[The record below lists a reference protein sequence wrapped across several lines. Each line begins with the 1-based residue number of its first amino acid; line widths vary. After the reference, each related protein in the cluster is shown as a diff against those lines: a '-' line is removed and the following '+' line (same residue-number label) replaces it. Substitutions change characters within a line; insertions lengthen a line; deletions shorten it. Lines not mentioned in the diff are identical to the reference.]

1 MLPLAQTLERASEHS
16 FLKDQR
22 SVDEGLPALER
33 GGSKESIEPRV
44 KPQGPFSDSGYAS
57 MPSSA
62 APGTSNDDYQASIH
76 VNQNMKQLVV
86 STGDQGD
93 NQSPESDHALGVE
106 GPEAANV
113 DLQSVVSDSDEISSQ
128 ISTRKTQQELL
139 AERHLSVLLAQHEE
153 LKPLYEIALE
163 RMEKEHFVNNF
174 RRILKRY
181 YLDLLQ
187 SANTNLERATVHL
200 LRSRWSRLRMAQDIV
215 DRVSPESVELYAQP
229 LDATRDIEDKIPILE
244 SWIAG
249 NPGLA
254 PPPEPQDIGD
264 EVEVKV
270 DGLDDSASEDE
281 VDQEVRNYLLPNVA
295 EMESFL
301 LQGNSFRSLLTNICL
316 FLLPAALT
324 PLSRVLMTIP
334 YDRIYFSSED
344 NLSILNR
351 VKGFVEDHTEENWNW
366 WPLQPRM
373 RPLAK
378 NQTRVYWKCVRSSRI

>member
-1 MLPLAQTLERASEHS
+1 
-16 FLKDQR
+16 
-22 SVDEGLPALER
+22 
-33 GGSKESIEPRV
+33 
-44 KPQGPFSDSGYAS
+44 
-57 MPSSA
+57 
-62 APGTSNDDYQASIH
+62 
-76 VNQNMKQLVV
+76 
-86 STGDQGD
+86 
-93 NQSPESDHALGVE
+93 
-106 GPEAANV
+106 
-113 DLQSVVSDSDEISSQ
+113 
-128 ISTRKTQQELL
+128 
-139 AERHLSVLLAQHEE
+139 
-153 LKPLYEIALE
+153 
-163 RMEKEHFVNNF
+163 
-174 RRILKRY
+174 
-181 YLDLLQ
+181 
-187 SANTNLERATVHL
+187 
-200 LRSRWSRLRMAQDIV
+200 MAQDIV
-215 DRVSPESVELYAQP
+215 DRVSPESVELYAQL

-254 PPPEPQDIGD
+254 PPLEPQDIRN

-270 DGLDDSASEDE
+270 EGLDDSASEDE

-324 PLSRVLMTIP
+324 PLSRVLITIP

-344 NLSILNR
+344 NISILNR

-378 NQTRVYWKCVRSSRI
+378 DQTRVYWKCVSSRI